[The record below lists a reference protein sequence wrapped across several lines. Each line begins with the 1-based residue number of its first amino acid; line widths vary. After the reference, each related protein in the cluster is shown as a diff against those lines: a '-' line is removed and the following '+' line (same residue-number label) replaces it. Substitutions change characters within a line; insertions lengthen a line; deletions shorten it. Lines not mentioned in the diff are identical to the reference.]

1 MREESVSR
9 RYAAALFN
17 QARGK
22 GTLKE
27 TSADLVAIAE
37 TLIATP
43 GLASLVGHPIV
54 TQSRKKEAINTV
66 FSSTISAT
74 TLAFLNLLV
83 DKRRTPLLGEIKAEF
98 DGLLREH
105 NNVVAATAISAVP
118 LTKVQLTALEK
129 ALEKR
134 TGKDIELT
142 TSVDSALMGGV
153 LVRIGDTVLDG
164 TVRGKLD
171 RLRDQLLTRK

>member
-17 QARGK
+17 QARTN

-27 TSADLVAIAE
+27 TSADLAVIAE
-37 TLIATP
+37 TLVAAP
-43 GLASLVGHPIV
+43 GLAALVGHPLV
-54 TQSRKKEAINTV
+54 TQSRKKEALTGA
-66 FSSTISAT
+66 FSSKISAA
-74 TLAFLNLLV
+74 TLSFLNLLA
-83 DKRRTPLLGEIKAEF
+83 DKRRTGLLADVKAEF
-98 DGLLREH
+98 DSLLREH

-118 LTKVQLTALEK
+118 LTKTQLTALEK

-142 TSVDSALMGGV
+142 TSTDPSLMGGI

-164 TVRGKLD
+164 TVKGKLD
-171 RLRDQLLTRK
+171 RLREQLLTKK

>member
-17 QARGK
+17 QAREK

-27 TSADLVAIAE
+27 TSADLAAIAE
-37 TLIATP
+37 TLVATP
-43 GLASLVGHPIV
+43 GLAALVGHPLV
-54 TQSRKKEAINTV
+54 TESRKKEVLNSA
-66 FSSTISAT
+66 FSSKISAA
-74 TLAFLNLLV
+74 TLSFLNLLA
-83 DKRRTPLLGEIKAEF
+83 DKRRTGLLADVKAEF
-98 DGLLREH
+98 DNLLREH
-105 NNVVAATAISAVP
+105 TNVVAATAISAVP
-118 LTKVQLTALEK
+118 LTKTQLTALEK

-142 TSVDSALMGGV
+142 TSTDPSLMGGV

-164 TVRGKLD
+164 TVKGKLD
-171 RLRDQLLTRK
+171 RLREQLLTKK

>member
-17 QARGK
+17 QAKAK

-27 TSADLVAIAE
+27 TSSDLALIAE
-37 TLIATP
+37 TLVAAP
-43 GLASLVGHPIV
+43 GLAALVGHPLV
-54 TQSRKKEAINTV
+54 TQKRKKEALETA
-66 FSSTISAT
+66 FGSKTSAT
-74 TLAFLNLLV
+74 TMAFLNLLA
-83 DKRRTPLLGEIKAEF
+83 DKRRTGLLADVKVEF
-98 DGLLREH
+98 DRLLREFS
-105 NNVVAATAISAVP
+105 NIVAATATSAVP
-118 LTKVQLTALEK
+118 LTKSQLTALEK

-142 TSVDSALMGGV
+142 TEVDPTLMGGI

-171 RLRDQLLTRK
+171 RLREQLLTRK